1 MVLLVAVF
9 VDVTTINI
17 FIDAYADIDGIIRLS
32 ATFEHFKMISTIL
45 IYLSYTYTYD
55 NDDISININKNINCN
70 NINNNSNN
78 TKYDVFTTQFF
89 LCKNQKPRRFCKIDV
104 IP

>member
-1 MVLLVAVF
+1 MMVLLVAVC

-32 ATFEHFKMISTIL
+32 ATFEHLKMISTIL
-45 IYLSYTYTYD
+45 TYLSYTYTYD
-55 NDDISININKNINCN
+55 NDDISININENINCN

-89 LCKNQKPRRFCKIDV
+89 FVQKLKTTTFL
-104 IP
+104 